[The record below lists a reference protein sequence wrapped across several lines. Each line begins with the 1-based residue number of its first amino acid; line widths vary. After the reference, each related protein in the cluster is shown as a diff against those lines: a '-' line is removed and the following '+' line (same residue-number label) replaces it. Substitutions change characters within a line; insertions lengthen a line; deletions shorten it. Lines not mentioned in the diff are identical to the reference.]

1 MLDESNIQPQDYPDS
16 GRVANDI
23 SVRLGRR
30 LRVLRT
36 KQGWSQGYLAEVSG
50 INRSHISEIE
60 NGKRDI
66 HISLVEMLA
75 TSFEMKVS
83 DFLKG
88 I

>member
-1 MLDESNIQPQDYPDS
+1 
-16 GRVANDI
+16 
-23 SVRLGRR
+23 
-30 LRVLRT
+30 LRALRT
-36 KQGWSQGYLAEVSG
+36 KRGWHQTYLAELSG

-75 TSFEMKVS
+75 TSFEMSVA